1 VRRLLAC
8 LVALL
13 SGIAVSHAAPPT
25 EGREFQVLEPARP
38 TARGKIEVLE
48 FFYYG
53 CAVCYEAEP
62 HLARWQRAAGPDV
75 VLHRVPAVSNESW
88 EPLARAYFAL
98 EAMGELDRLHWPL
111 FDNHHF
117 DGRELDKEENLIA
130 WLAANGVDI
139 ARFKLER
146 ASVDTRQKIEYA
158 RRMGGMHQVRAV
170 PTLVVGGRYATSARM
185 AGGVKEMIAVLD
197 FLVERVRRERAT
209 K

>member
-1 VRRLLAC
+1 
-8 LVALL
+8 
-13 SGIAVSHAAPPT
+13 
-25 EGREFQVLEPARP
+25 
-38 TARGKIEVLE
+38 
-48 FFYYG
+48 
-53 CAVCYEAEP
+53 
-62 HLARWQRAAGPDV
+62 

-117 DGRELDKEENLIA
+117 DGRELDKEDNLIA

-146 ASVDTRQKIEYA
+146 ASIDTRQKIEYA
-158 RRMGGMHQVRAV
+158 RRMGGLHQVRAV

-185 AGGVKEMIAVLD
+185 AGGVKEMIVVLD